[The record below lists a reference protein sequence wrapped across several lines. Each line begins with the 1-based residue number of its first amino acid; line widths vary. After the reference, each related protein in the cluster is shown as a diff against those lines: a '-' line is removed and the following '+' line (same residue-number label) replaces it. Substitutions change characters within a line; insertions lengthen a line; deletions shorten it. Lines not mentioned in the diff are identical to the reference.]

1 MIVCRLEAVSRHY
14 ATETIFTDVSCQIGL
29 GDRIGLVGP
38 NGAGKTTLLRVL
50 AGEDPPDTGKV
61 HWMGEASIA
70 YLRQHRDVTPGNT
83 LLQEV
88 RSGMAH
94 LERWYEEMVQA
105 GHQMAEV
112 SDPDEHRRAAKVY
125 DDRQELLHRHGGFDF
140 EHRVE
145 EVLFGLGFREDQFE
159 QDIATMSGGQQSRA
173 LLARMLL
180 NSPDLLLM
188 DEPTNHLDIA
198 GTEWLEAYLVRQ
210 QMAMVIVSHDRMFLD
225 KTVTK
230 IFEILG
236 GRLSEY
242 PGNYSTYAA
251 LRGERQMVLERERTK
266 QSEEIARLEEFVRRN
281 KAGQLSKQAKSREK
295 QIERLK
301 EATIDRIADV
311 HGPAMTFTTGPRT
324 GDIVLSAR
332 GLSKSFEEPLFSD
345 VDIEIERG
353 WRIGV
358 IGPNGAGKTTL
369 VRILLG
375 EEPPTSGTARLGH
388 NVRVGFLRQE
398 VDDIDPNETCLEAV
412 RPPSRGHEKAE
423 VFRAL
428 LARFGLGED
437 LADNRVRSLSG
448 GQRSRLALARISA
461 RDVNLLVLDEP
472 TNHLDLWACRSLEEA
487 LESFDGTVLVVSHD
501 RSFLNA
507 VCQRLLILEYRKVRM
522 ITGNYDRYVEIRDAA
537 KRRDAAPAKK
547 ESTPPPAAAAVKRKR
562 KFPFRRSD
570 EIEADISRLE
580 ARLAELADSV
590 QSPDVYSD
598 ARKLDEAT
606 REMDLTR
613 MELDQLLE
621 HWAEA
626 VEMNS

>member
-1 MIVCRLEAVSRHY
+1 MIVCRLESVSRHY
-14 ATETIFTDVSCQIGL
+14 ATDTVFSDVSCQIGH

-50 AGEDPPDTGKV
+50 AGEDPPDTGKA
-61 HWMGEASIA
+61 HWMGEASVA
-70 YLRQHRDVTPGNT
+70 YLRQHRDVTPGNS
-83 LLQEV
+83 LVQEV
-88 RSGMAH
+88 RSAMGH
-94 LERWYEEMVQA
+94 LERWYEEMVDA
-105 GHQMAEV
+105 GRRMADV
-112 SDPDEHRRAAKVY
+112 SDPDEHRRAAKIY
-125 DDRQELLHRHGGFDF
+125 DERQELLRRHGGFDF
-140 EHRVE
+140 EHRIE

-159 QDIATMSGGQQSRA
+159 QDVSTLSGGQQSRA

-180 NSPDLLLM
+180 TSPDLLLM

-198 GTEWLEAYLVRQ
+198 GTEWLEDYLVRQ
-210 QMAMVIVSHDRMFLD
+210 QIAMVIVSHDRMFLD

-230 IFEILG
+230 IFEMMG
-236 GRLSEY
+236 GRLTEY
-242 PGNYSTYAA
+242 PGNYSAYAS
-251 LRGERQMVLERERTK
+251 LRGERQKVLEREKEKRE
-266 QSEEIARLEEFVRRN
+266 EEIDRLEEFVRRN

-295 QIERLK
+295 RIERLR
-301 EATIDRIADV
+301 ETTLERIHDLA
-311 HGPAMTFTTGPRT
+311 GPAMTFSAGPRT
-324 GDIVLSAR
+324 GDIVLAAK
-332 GLSKSFEEPLFSD
+332 GLCKSFDEVLFSD

-353 WRIGV
+353 WRVGL

-375 EEPPTSGTARLGH
+375 EEPPTSGSARLGH

-398 VDDIDPNETCLEAV
+398 VDDLDPNETCLEAV
-412 RPPSRGHEKAE
+412 RPPWRGQEKVE
-423 VFRAL
+423 VFRAH

-437 LADNRVRSLSG
+437 LAENRVSTLSG

-487 LESFDGTVLVVSHD
+487 LESFEGTVLVVSHD

-507 VCQRLLILEYRKVRM
+507 VCQRLLVLENRKVRM
-522 ITGNYDRYVEIRDAA
+522 IVGNYDRYVELRDKGRKDHEAA
-537 KRRDAAPAKK
+537 VAKK
-547 ESTPPPAAAAVKRKR
+547 SPPVAPTPIKRKR
-562 KFPFRRSD
+562 KFPFRKTE
-570 EIEADISRLE
+570 EIEADIRRLE
-580 ARLAELADSV
+580 SRLAELGESV
-590 QSPDVYSD
+590 QSPEIYTDG
-598 ARKLDEAT
+598 RRLDEAT

-626 VEMNS
+626 TEWNS